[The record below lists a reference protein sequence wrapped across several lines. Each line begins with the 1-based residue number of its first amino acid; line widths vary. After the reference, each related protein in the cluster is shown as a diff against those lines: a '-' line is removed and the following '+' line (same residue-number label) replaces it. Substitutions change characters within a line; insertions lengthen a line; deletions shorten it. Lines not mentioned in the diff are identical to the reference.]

1 MFALTAG
8 LVPFTLHAF
17 AVCVF
22 WAVLH
27 QIFVNPFAGVIS
39 GHVTVH
45 VHQHDP
51 LYTVLGVHVLHV
63 FAHPFPFT
71 LNVTVIALY
80 SFFVCA

>member
-17 AVCVF
+17 ASYAVWVF
-22 WAVLH
+22 HH

-45 VHQHDP
+45 VHPHDP

-63 FAHPFPFT
+63 FAHPFPF
-71 LNVTVIALY
+71 LSNVTVIALY

>member
-8 LVPFTLHAF
+8 LVPFTLHAS

-45 VHQHDP
+45 VHPAAQ
-51 LYTVLGVHVLHV
+51 LYTVAGVHVLHV
-63 FAHPFPFT
+63 LLHPFPFT
-71 LNVTVIALY
+71 LNVTVIAL
-80 SFFVCA
+80 